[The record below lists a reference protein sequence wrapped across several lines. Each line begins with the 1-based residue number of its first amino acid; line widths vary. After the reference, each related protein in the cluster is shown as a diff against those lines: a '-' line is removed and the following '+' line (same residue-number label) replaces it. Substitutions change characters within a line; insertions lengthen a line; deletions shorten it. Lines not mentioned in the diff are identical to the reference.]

1 MTKTLTGALTEAVTG
16 AATEPATAMP
26 RALIGLTAFV
36 AILDCVIVGPLAGHG
51 SLQLL
56 DIGDYPA
63 GPHPPPA
70 TSAFGFPPGVTSRAP
85 VNVAIYWIFGH
96 LHWSALH
103 LTPLAAVAPL
113 ACIGFSRLFSG
124 RPVAAAAATLLFTVN
139 PFIYERMANGQMYV
153 VMGYSLLPLL
163 LALVFR
169 PLASL
174 AATSCAGGI
183 ILATSVACS
192 VHYLFIAGAM
202 LIAGIAVSV
211 PLRARK
217 AALAAIGT
225 SLCGAMLSLY
235 WLIPAA
241 SDSHYAASHV
251 TKADLSVFQTASDG
265 LWGLGVNI
273 LGLYGFWRP
282 GPPLVKNELSGW
294 TILLFA
300 ILAIA
305 AFGLHQLW
313 GADKAEGPGK
323 AAAGRALALWCLV
336 IAITACF
343 LAAGTHG
350 MTGGLYNW
358 MFAHIPGF
366 KVMREPQKFSALLAL
381 AYAAGFGSGA
391 ETITLAFHRKLPR
404 ILCACC
410 LAAIPVSYGYTE
422 LWGFLGYARPTQYPA
437 AWAAADRMMKPGA
450 SMLALP
456 WRTYLTVPWIGNRV
470 VYNPMASYFDRPVV
484 SADGLEA
491 GPIDT
496 ETSDPRSRFV
506 QFCLSQGRKLTEF
519 GRLLAPLGLRYVAIA
534 KVPGAGAY
542 DWLARQHDLRLVFA
556 SRNISLY
563 ENTEQVL
570 AAYQPRQ
577 RLRLSDWGAVA
588 AFSQRSALD
597 DYLITVRHARPGP
610 LRIGKADSKPNAS
623 PKPLRTIARTSVSE
637 TVADI
642 GRGLPIVLT
651 SPAYAGWRLPGYK
664 SIPQFGVTVAFLPRA
679 LPPSGARVRPRTAQA
694 LYGPW
699 RLVWTCD
706 VLGGSLLLIDVMAF
720 CLATRRARS

>member
-1 MTKTLTGALTEAVTG
+1 RLLVDTGMRPAAARRYQRKPAVPAGASDLGTQRPICSPGGTARAEPLKVGLAANFGGGGAGSRADWAAARPRSRLSGGIRRRSAKRGDRRASAGSAPRQDRLMGAAARLRPGRMAGRSPSGRVLLVTKTLTGALTEAVTG
-16 AATEPATAMP
+16 AATEPAAAMP

-251 TKADLSVFQTASDG
+251 TKADLPVFQTASDG
-265 LWGLGVNI
+265 LWGLGANI

-300 ILAIA
+300 IFAIA
-305 AFGLHQLW
+305 AF
-313 GADKAEGPGK
+313 
-323 AAAGRALALWCLV
+323 
-336 IAITACF
+336 
-343 LAAGTHG
+343 
-350 MTGGLYNW
+350 
-358 MFAHIPGF
+358 
-366 KVMREPQKFSALLAL
+366 
-381 AYAAGFGSGA
+381 
-391 ETITLAFHRKLPR
+391 
-404 ILCACC
+404 
-410 LAAIPVSYGYTE
+410 
-422 LWGFLGYARPTQYPA
+422 
-437 AWAAADRMMKPGA
+437 
-450 SMLALP
+450 
-456 WRTYLTVPWIGNRV
+456 
-470 VYNPMASYFDRPVV
+470 
-484 SADGLEA
+484 
-491 GPIDT
+491 
-496 ETSDPRSRFV
+496 
-506 QFCLSQGRKLTEF
+506 
-519 GRLLAPLGLRYVAIA
+519 
-534 KVPGAGAY
+534 
-542 DWLARQHDLRLVFA
+542 
-556 SRNISLY
+556 
-563 ENTEQVL
+563 
-570 AAYQPRQ
+570 
-577 RLRLSDWGAVA
+577 
-588 AFSQRSALD
+588 
-597 DYLITVRHARPGP
+597 
-610 LRIGKADSKPNAS
+610 
-623 PKPLRTIARTSVSE
+623 
-637 TVADI
+637 
-642 GRGLPIVLT
+642 
-651 SPAYAGWRLPGYK
+651 
-664 SIPQFGVTVAFLPRA
+664 
-679 LPPSGARVRPRTAQA
+679 
-694 LYGPW
+694 
-699 RLVWTCD
+699 
-706 VLGGSLLLIDVMAF
+706 
-720 CLATRRARS
+720 